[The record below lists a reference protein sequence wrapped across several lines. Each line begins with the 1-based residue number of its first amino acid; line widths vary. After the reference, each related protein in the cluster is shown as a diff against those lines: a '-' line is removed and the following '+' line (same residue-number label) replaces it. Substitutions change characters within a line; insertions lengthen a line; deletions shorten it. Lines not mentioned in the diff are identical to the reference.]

1 MNVLKAID
9 RVSFVQSYLKL
20 MWCIHSKYEGLNEE
34 EMTLYRLGMQTFMEI
49 IEAELETI
57 SKALESD
64 EDAED

>member
-20 MWCIHSKYEGLNEE
+20 MWCIHSNYEGLNEE

-49 IEAELETI
+49 ISEEVETI

-64 EDAED
+64 EEDDD

>member
-1 MNVLKAID
+1 MNVLEAID
-9 RVSFVQSYLKL
+9 RVSFAKSYLRL
-20 MWCIHSKYEGLNEE
+20 MWCIHSKYEGLTEE

>member
-20 MWCIHSKYEGLNEE
+20 MWCIHSNYEGLNEE

-49 IEAELETI
+49 ISEEVEII

-64 EDAED
+64 EEDDD

>member
-1 MNVLKAID
+1 MNILKAID

-20 MWCIHSKYEGLNEE
+20 MWCIHSNYEGLNEE

-49 IEAELETI
+49 ISEEVETI

-64 EDAED
+64 EEDDD

>member
-1 MNVLKAID
+1 MNVLEAID
-9 RVSFVQSYLKL
+9 SVSFAKSYLKL
-20 MWCIHSKYEGLNEE
+20 MWCIHSKYEGLTEE

>member
-49 IEAELETI
+49 ISEEVETI

-64 EDAED
+64 EEDDD

>member
-20 MWCIHSKYEGLNEE
+20 MWCIHSKYEGLTEE

-49 IEAELETI
+49 ISEEVETI

-64 EDAED
+64 EEDDD

>member
-20 MWCIHSKYEGLNEE
+20 MWCIHSKYEGLTEE

>member
-20 MWCIHSKYEGLNEE
+20 MWCIHSNYEGLNEE
-34 EMTLYRLGMQTFMEI
+34 EMTLYKLGMQTFMEI
-49 IEAELETI
+49 ISEEVETI

-64 EDAED
+64 EEDDD

>member
-20 MWCIHSKYEGLNEE
+20 MWCIHSEYEGLNEE

-49 IEAELETI
+49 ISEEVETI

-64 EDAED
+64 EEDDD

>member
-20 MWCIHSKYEGLNEE
+20 RWCIHSKYEGLTEE

-49 IEAELETI
+49 ISEEVETI

-64 EDAED
+64 EEDDD